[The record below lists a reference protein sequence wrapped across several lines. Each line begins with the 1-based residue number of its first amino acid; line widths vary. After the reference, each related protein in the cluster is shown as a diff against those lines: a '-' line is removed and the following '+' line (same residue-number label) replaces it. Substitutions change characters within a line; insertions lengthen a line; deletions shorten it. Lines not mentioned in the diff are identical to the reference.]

1 MHHESFDFAHE
12 AMSQI
17 YFDIQNNVAWL
28 PLRCQP
34 KLHGQNMNNK
44 ADSDLVRRQNRHLL
58 LEALRFHGPA
68 PRVELGRLTSLSP
81 ATVTSI
87 TTQLLGEGY
96 LREAEVPTERNDA
109 TRRGRPAIALELNPA
124 AALVLALKISIDRFE
139 LALADYS
146 GTVLARHTEKP
157 STYAMDRQV
166 VGPLA
171 ARQILAF
178 LNANNQPAGQI
189 KKLGIAVQGAAGS
202 QSGHLAWSP
211 AFMARDIPLVQP
223 ITEITGIACSLAND
237 ANMIAEGLMALEQ
250 YQYKGNAAVVFM
262 GYGVGMGLVI
272 DGKAYHGATGAAA
285 EFGHMNHVP
294 GGALCRC
301 GKAGCLEAYAS
312 DYGILRAAESLK
324 PDTAPPSHAVDP
336 DVMRSLESAARRG
349 DGKAKAAYDTAGRAI
364 GYGLARLIALLNPDR
379 IVISGPGTAAFDL
392 MVGAM
397 HMAIEEGVVAELRQ
411 NIIIE
416 TIPMNHDMIITGTI
430 DKMLHDLDREV
441 FARAEHAA

>member
-1 MHHESFDFAHE
+1 
-12 AMSQI
+12 
-17 YFDIQNNVAWL
+17 
-28 PLRCQP
+28 
-34 KLHGQNMNNK
+34 MNNK

-87 TTQLLGEGY
+87 TTQLLGEDY
-96 LREAEVPTERNDA
+96 LREADAQAEKPDA
-109 TRRGRPAIALELNPA
+109 TRRGRPTIALELNPS
-124 AALVLALKISIDRFE
+124 AALVLTLKISIDRFE

-157 STYAMDRQV
+157 ATYTMDRED
-166 VGPLA
+166 VGPTA
-171 ARQILAF
+171 ARHVLAF
-178 LNANNQPAGQI
+178 LAANKIEPKQI
-189 KKLGIAVQGAAGS
+189 RKLGIAVQGAAGS
-202 QSGHLAWSP
+202 HSGHLAWSP
-211 AFMARDIPLVQP
+211 AFIARDIPLVQP

-237 ANMIAEGLMALEQ
+237 ANMIAEGLMAREH

-312 DYGILRAAESLK
+312 DYGILRAAESLR

-336 DVMRSLESAARRG
+336 DVMRSLEAAARRG
-349 DGKAKAAYDTAGRAI
+349 DTKAKAAYDAAGRAI

-397 HMAIEEGVVAELRQ
+397 HEAIEEGVVAELRQ
-411 NIIIE
+411 GITIE
-416 TIPMNHDMIITGTI
+416 TIPMTHDMIITGTI
-430 DKMLHDLDREV
+430 QAMLHELDRDV
-441 FARAEHAA
+441 FASA

>member
-1 MHHESFDFAHE
+1 
-12 AMSQI
+12 
-17 YFDIQNNVAWL
+17 
-28 PLRCQP
+28 
-34 KLHGQNMNNK
+34 MNNK

-68 PRVELGRLTSLSP
+68 PRVDLGRLTGLSP

-87 TTQLLGEGY
+87 TTQLLSEGY
-96 LREAEVPTERNDA
+96 LREAEAPAERPDA
-109 TRRGRPAIALELNPA
+109 AKRGRPTIALELNPA
-124 AALVLALKISIDRFE
+124 AARVLSLKISIDRFE
-139 LALADYS
+139 LALADYA

-157 STYAMDRQV
+157 STYPMDRQD
-166 VGPLA
+166 VGPQA
-171 ARQILAF
+171 VRHVLAF
-178 LNANNQPAGQI
+178 LAANHIEPAQI
-189 KKLGIAVQGAAGS
+189 RKLGIAVQGAAGS

-211 AFMARDIPLVQP
+211 AFIARDIPLVQP
-223 ITEITGIACSLAND
+223 ITDGTGIACSLAND
-237 ANMIAEGLMALEQ
+237 ANMIAEGLMALEH

-301 GKAGCLEAYAS
+301 GKSGCLEAYAS
-312 DYGILRAAESLK
+312 DYGILRAAENLAA
-324 PDTAPPSHAVDP
+324 DTPPPSHAVDA

-349 DGKAKAAYDTAGRAI
+349 DGKAKAAYDAAGRAI

-392 MVGAM
+392 MVDAM
-397 HMAIEEGVVAELRQ
+397 HEAIEEGVVAELRQ
-411 NIIIE
+411 GITIE
-416 TIPMNHDMIITGTI
+416 TIPMSHDMIITGTI
-430 DKMLHDLDREV
+430 QALLHELDREV
-441 FARAEHAA
+441 FASA

>member
-1 MHHESFDFAHE
+1 
-12 AMSQI
+12 
-17 YFDIQNNVAWL
+17 
-28 PLRCQP
+28 
-34 KLHGQNMNNK
+34 MNNK

-68 PRVELGRLTSLSP
+68 PRVDLGRLTALSP

-87 TTQLLGEGY
+87 TTQLLSEGY
-96 LREAEVPTERNDA
+96 LREAEEQAEKPDA
-109 TRRGRPAIALELNPA
+109 TKRGRPTIALELNPE
-124 AALVLALKISIDRFE
+124 AALVLTLKISIDRFE
-139 LALADYS
+139 FALADYS
-146 GTVLARHTEKP
+146 GTVFARHTEKP
-157 STYAMDRQV
+157 STYAMDRNA

-171 ARQILAF
+171 ARNVLAF
-178 LNANNQPAGQI
+178 LSANNIEPGQI
-189 KKLGIAVQGAAGS
+189 RKLGIAVQGAAGS

-211 AFMARDIPLVQP
+211 AFIARDIPLVQP
-223 ITEITGIACSLAND
+223 ITELTGIVCSLAND
-237 ANMIAEGLMALEQ
+237 ANMIAEGLMAREH

-272 DGKAYHGATGAAA
+272 EGKAYHGATGAAA

-312 DYGILRAAESLK
+312 DYGILRAAENLAA
-324 PDTAPPSHAVDP
+324 DTPPPSHAVDP
-336 DVMRSLESAARRG
+336 DVMKSLETAARRG
-349 DGKAKAAYDTAGRAI
+349 DSKAKSAYDAAGRAI

-397 HMAIEEGVVAELRQ
+397 HAAIEEGVVAELRQ
-411 NIIIE
+411 GITIE
-416 TIPMNHDMIITGTI
+416 TIPMSHDMIITGTI
-430 DKMLHDLDREV
+430 QALLHELDRDV
-441 FARAEHAA
+441 FASA

>member
-1 MHHESFDFAHE
+1 MHHEPFGFAHE
-12 AMSQI
+12 VMSQI

-28 PLRCQP
+28 APQCQP
-34 KLHGQNMNNK
+34 NLHGPNMNNK

-87 TTQLLGEGY
+87 TTQLLAEGY
-96 LREAEVPTERNDA
+96 LREAGVQAEKNDA
-109 TRRGRPAIALELNPA
+109 TRRGRPTIALELNPE

-139 LALADYS
+139 MALADYS
-146 GTVLARHTEKP
+146 GNVLARHTDKP
-157 STYAMDRQV
+157 STYALDRERA
-166 VGPLA
+166 GPLA
-171 ARQILAF
+171 AHHVLAF
-178 LNANNQPAGQI
+178 LDANNIAGRQI
-189 KKLGIAVQGAAGS
+189 KKLGIAVQGVAGS

-211 AFMARDIPLVQP
+211 AFLALDIPLVQP
-223 ITEITGIACSLAND
+223 MSELTGIACSLAND
-237 ANMIAEGLMALEQ
+237 ANMIAEGLMAREH

-312 DYGILRAAESLK
+312 DYGILRAAENLSA
-324 PDTAPPSHAVDP
+324 DTPPPSHAVDP
-336 DVMRSLESAARRG
+336 DVMRSLETAARRG
-349 DGKAKAAYDTAGRAI
+349 DAKAKAAYDTAGRAI

-397 HMAIEEGVVAELRQ
+397 HQAIEEGVVAALRQ

-416 TIPMNHDMIITGTI
+416 TIPMSHDMIITGTI
-430 DKMLHDLDREV
+430 QKLLHELDRDV
-441 FARAEHAA
+441 FASA

>member
-1 MHHESFDFAHE
+1 
-12 AMSQI
+12 
-17 YFDIQNNVAWL
+17 
-28 PLRCQP
+28 
-34 KLHGQNMNNK
+34 MNNK

-87 TTQLLGEGY
+87 TTQLLSEGY
-96 LREAEVPTERNDA
+96 LREAEDQVEKPDA
-109 TRRGRPAIALELNPA
+109 ARRGRPTIALELNPE
-124 AALVLALKISIDRFE
+124 AALVLSLKISIDRFE
-139 LALADYS
+139 MALADYS
-146 GTVLARHTEKP
+146 GTIFARHTEKP
-157 STYAMDRQV
+157 STYTMAREA
-166 VGPLA
+166 VGILA
-171 ARQILAF
+171 AQHVLAF
-178 LNANNQPAGQI
+178 LAANTTTPAQI

-202 QSGHLAWSP
+202 QTGNLAWSP
-211 AFMARDIPLVQP
+211 AFIARDIPLVQP
-223 ITEITGIACSLAND
+223 ITELTGIACSLAND
-237 ANMIAEGLMALEQ
+237 ANMIAEGLMAREH

-301 GKAGCLEAYAS
+301 GRSGCLEAYAS
-312 DYGILRAAESLK
+312 DYGILRAAESLR

-336 DVMRSLESAARRG
+336 DVMRSLETAARRG
-349 DGKAKAAYDTAGRAI
+349 DTKAKEAYDTAGRAI

-379 IVISGPGTAAFDL
+379 IVISGPGTTAFDL

-397 HMAIEEGVVAELRQ
+397 HQAIEEGVVAELRK
-411 NIIIE
+411 NITIE
-416 TIPMNHDMIITGTI
+416 TIPMNHDMIIIGTI
-430 DKMLHDLDREV
+430 EALLHELDRDV
-441 FARAEHAA
+441 FASA